1 MNPQSSASTGWLPFL
16 VTRAASHVTQ
26 VYILP
31 LIDDCQFAA
40 SVCSDVSENGRTTK
54 EHLWLF
60 CTSE

>member
-1 MNPQSSASTGWLPFL
+1 MTL
-16 VTRAASHVTQ
+16 

-54 EHLWLF
+54 EHLCLLY
-60 CTSE
+60 TTE